1 MLPSGNCLLVV
12 SPSSDG
18 ISLSGQTVRCDES
31 STTEES
37 DAVRKVTYD
46 ECITIREQVK
56 HKCADVC
63 DFGAVHTHTYS
74 LIQDWRYIFSVW

>member
-1 MLPSGNCLLVV
+1 M
-12 SPSSDG
+12 
-18 ISLSGQTVRCDES
+18 
-31 STTEES
+31 EES

-63 DFGAVHTHTYS
+63 DFGAVRTHTYS